1 MAAFCYRNMMVMAP
15 DDSLMEEIEEDPAYA
30 DLEARKAYANLSDD
44 IAVAVEN
51 LQLFGTVDGKNFT
64 EMGDVTNTGTISKM
78 INQVIVQN
86 ADIDAE
92 LKKAQSAV
100 EELVK

>member
-1 MAAFCYRNMMVMAP
+1 
-15 DDSLMEEIEEDPAYA
+15 
-30 DLEARKAYANLSDD
+30 
-44 IAVAVEN
+44 
-51 LQLFGTVDGKNFT
+51 
-64 EMGDVTNTGTISKM
+64 MGDVTNTGTISKM